1 MNIKN
6 SDFIL
11 ILKLEDIHGCPMRVA
26 DTAEF
31 TVRVWTNDPTHYL
44 TFKRRDI
51 ISDDYNDRI
60 AIDKQQMECLH
71 SGVVVYDYDY
81 SRWNADFSSTDEKY
95 NKVKTVVTDVY
106 WRNVINPNNP
116 CNVVNYQTI
125 EHIYDLIEAE
135 RLDRE
140 QEFYDLKN
148 YVSKD
153 FTDKLNAE
161 IKRSN
166 EVDVEMF
173 NLIKNNQSDLD
184 NKATEISAKLD
195 DEIKRSN
202 EVDTEL
208 FNLIKSNGNET
219 KDELNETNDKVDD
232 TIKKLDNEITRA
244 TNAETIIDTK
254 LEGEI
259 ERAKTAEGAIRDA
272 VENERDRAIT
282 KETLL
287 SDTLSDLSTK
297 LQTVKTAIDEE
308 KQRSAD
314 KDTEHTNAIN
324 EVSTRLS
331 TEIERASDREQHIND
346 DLHDEIARAKAEE
359 KRIEEII
366 IANASKDTELTD
378 KVNAEIERAKS
389 AEKEINDALN
399 DEVKRSSDKDA
410 ELSDLIDDLD
420 TLIADE
426 VRRST
431 DADKTLTDALNGVQN
446 DLTTEVA
453 RATAE
458 EGRIESKI
466 DTNADNLTSEIA
478 RSKQVES
485 EITTALQTLKTTV
498 IENYATHKEVDN
510 RISEVIGTAPEALDT
525 LGEIA
530 NVLNGNGDA
539 IEAINGVLSGKV
551 NTDEV
556 YTKNEVDTTVN
567 GINNTISTIQSEMAV
582 VNGDKDT
589 IGSIAHSLDDAK
601 HYTDDRI
608 AELKAEENVKL
619 ANFATKNEV
628 AAISDTVNTHI
639 TEADE
644 KYQPKGDYLTE
655 HQSLEGYATEDYVN
669 EKIDEIDLSDY
680 ALKTDIPDAYDDTEI
695 KEQLADLTSKLD
707 NIDVPEIDTTNL
719 ATKEDVD
726 KVKNLII
733 TESFEVYV
741 DGNFGTT
748 TDAELKASKTTDEL
762 IETFNKYVSEEDY
775 NSNNDMVIKFE
786 TPYFADHI
794 VFATSNENELII
806 KINDVEID
814 NLADKITVIHTNDNY
829 KFISVNLG
837 KVETI
842 NEIFISEI
850 VGIFSMSTGIKFFR
864 PIVFSGTI
872 SQFDKF
878 IEGGDIP
885 TVQDGFNGNENHFIY
900 SDYSDNKHRA
910 IANISVSQNEG
921 VHIPNIIDDD
931 AEMLLNLSYWGGGLD
946 SVKLPTATSTVPGL
960 MSETDKQKLDSLQ
973 NVEIP
978 EIDLSEYV
986 KKNELPT
993 VQTDINGSETNYIYS
1008 NGNDNKAVIS
1018 EIMMPWYDE
1027 GFSALNIG
1035 TRNWSAD
1042 AWNKYE
1048 IPTATTEKNGV
1059 MSAADK
1065 QKLDSLENIDLSNYP
1080 KVSET
1085 TVIKDNNGNIIT
1097 EMVIDNSEADDTI
1110 EVYTKEQ
1117 CDERFAQIW
1126 VGTQA
1131 EYDALSA
1138 KNNNTIYVI
1147 Q

>member
-1 MNIKN
+1 MEVKD

-11 ILKLEDIHGCPMRVA
+11 ILNLKDINGKKIRVK
-26 DTAEF
+26 DCAEF
-31 TVRVWTNDPTHYL
+31 TVRVWTTDRTHYL

-51 ISDDYNDRI
+51 ISDEYTDRI
-60 AIDKQQMECLH
+60 AIDKKQMECLN
-71 SGVVVYDYDY
+71 SGVLIYDYDIAK
-81 SRWNADFSSTDEKY
+81 WCDDFKHTDKKY
-95 NKVKTVVTDVY
+95 DRVHTVITDIY
-106 WRNVINPNNP
+106 WANVLNPENP
-116 CNVVNYQTI
+116 CNIINYKTI
-125 EHIYDLIEAE
+125 EDIKDQIEELRNEHIKDLAKYKAEIDGTYIDIE
-135 RLDRE
+135 
-140 QEFYDLKN
+140 
-148 YVSKD
+148 
-153 FTDKLNAE
+153 TKLNEE

-219 KDELNETNDKVDD
+219 KEELNETNDKVDD

-244 TNAETIIDTK
+244 TNAETVIDTK
-254 LEGEI
+254 VEGEI

-272 VENERDRAIT
+272 VENERDRAIA
-282 KETLL
+282 KETLINE
-287 SDTLSDLSTK
+287 TLSTK
-297 LQTVKTAIDEE
+297 ID
-308 KQRSAD
+308 
-314 KDTEHTNAIN
+314 N
-324 EVSTRLS
+324 
-331 TEIERASDREQHIND
+331 EIERAKDREQHIND
-346 DLHDEIARAKAEE
+346 DLHNEIARAKAEE

-366 IANASKDTELTD
+366 IANASKDTELTE
-378 KVNAEIERAKS
+378 KVNTEIERAKT

-399 DEVKRSSDKDA
+399 AEVKRATDKDA
-410 ELSDLIDDLD
+410 ELSGLIDDLD

-426 VRRST
+426 VKRSS

-446 DLTTEVA
+446 DLTSEVA
-453 RATAE
+453 RAKAE

-478 RSKQVES
+478 RAKQVES

-498 IENYATHKEVDN
+498 IDNYATHKEVDN

-551 NTDEV
+551 NADEV

-567 GINNTISTIQSEMAV
+567 GINNTISTIKSEMAV

-589 IGSIAHSLDDAK
+589 IGSIAHSLEDAK
-601 HYTDDRI
+601 HYTDDRV

-619 ANFATKNEV
+619 ANFATKNEI
-628 AAISDTVNTHI
+628 AAISDTVSAHI
-639 TEADE
+639 TEADG

-655 HQSLEGYATEDYVN
+655 HQSLEGYATEEYVDA
-669 EKIDEIDLSDY
+669 KIDEIDLTDY

-695 KEQLADLTSKLD
+695 KEQLADLTSKFD
-707 NIDVPEIDTTNL
+707 DIDVPEIDLSYYYTKEEVDGKFDDFEVPEIDTTNL
-719 ATKEDVD
+719 ATKDELNEIKSKIESVEVN
-726 KVKNLII
+726 VKNSDTFDDMLI
-733 TESFEVYV
+733 TDVHSAEEFVTKFNEVMANDTSNDFHTMSQDYS
-741 DGNFGTT
+741 GLNY
-748 TDAELKASKTTDEL
+748 KAKTL
-762 IETFNKYVSEEDY
+762 
-775 NSNNDMVIKFE
+775 
-786 TPYFADHI
+786 
-794 VFATSNENELII
+794 VFAYQNTTPTIV
-806 KINDVEID
+806 INDTEITPK
-814 NLADKITVIHTNDNY
+814 KIT
-829 KFISVNLG
+829 SVFEGNGYNIL
-837 KVETI
+837 KVELE
-842 NEIFISEI
+842 NSEI
-850 VGIFSMSTGIKFFR
+850 ISSISIADLGGIMRFR
-864 PIVFSGTI
+864 GSFPSNFPIVFIDNYSI
-872 SQFDKF
+872 DEKL
-878 IEGGDIP
+878 IEYAKKDELP
-885 TVQDGFNGNENHFIY
+885 TAQTDYYANENQYIY
-900 SDYSDNKHRA
+900 SKYNDEKHRA
-910 IANISVSQNEG
+910 ITSVETYTQEAFY
-921 VHIPNIIDDD
+921 IPNVIDEK
-931 AEMLLNLSYWGGGLD
+931 AEMGLDIKYWGGNY
-946 SVKLPTATSTVPGL
+946 SEKIALPTATTTTPGI
-960 MSETDKQKLDSLQ
+960 MSVDDKQKLDSLQ

-978 EIDLSEYV
+978 EIDLSEYA

-1059 MSAADK
+1059 MSASDK
-1065 QKLDSLENIDLSNYP
+1065 QKLDSLENIDLSEYP

-1097 EMVIDNSEADDTI
+1097 EMVIDNSDADDTI

-1117 CDERFAQIW
+1117 CDERFAHIW

-1131 EYDALSA
+1131 EYDALSV

>member
-1 MNIKN
+1 MEVKD

-11 ILKLEDIHGCPMRVA
+11 ILNLKDINGKKIRVK
-26 DTAEF
+26 DCAEF
-31 TVRVWTNDPTHYL
+31 TVRVWTTDRTHYL

-51 ISDDYNDRI
+51 ISDEYTDRI
-60 AIDKQQMECLH
+60 AIDKKQMECLN
-71 SGVVVYDYDY
+71 SGVLIYDYDIAK
-81 SRWNADFSSTDEKY
+81 WCDDFKHTDKKY
-95 NKVKTVVTDVY
+95 DRVHTVITDIY
-106 WRNVINPNNP
+106 WANVLNPENP
-116 CNVVNYQTI
+116 CNIINYKTI
-125 EHIYDLIEAE
+125 EDIKDQIEELRNEHIKDLAKYKAEIDGAYIDIE
-135 RLDRE
+135 
-140 QEFYDLKN
+140 
-148 YVSKD
+148 
-153 FTDKLNAE
+153 TKLNEE

-173 NLIKNNQSDLD
+173 NLIKNNQTESD
-184 NKATEISAKLD
+184 NKVTEISAKLD

-219 KDELNETNDKVDD
+219 KEELNETNDKVDD

-244 TNAETIIDTK
+244 TNAETVIDTK
-254 LEGEI
+254 VEGEI

-272 VENERDRAIT
+272 VENERDRAIA
-282 KETLL
+282 KETLINE
-287 SDTLSDLSTK
+287 TLSTK
-297 LQTVKTAIDEE
+297 ID
-308 KQRSAD
+308 
-314 KDTEHTNAIN
+314 N
-324 EVSTRLS
+324 
-331 TEIERASDREQHIND
+331 EIERAKDREQHIND

-359 KRIEEII
+359 KRIEDIV
-366 IANASKDTELTD
+366 IANASKDAELTD
-378 KVNAEIERAKS
+378 KVNTEIERAKT
-389 AEKEINDALN
+389 AEKEIIDALN

-410 ELSDLIDDLD
+410 ELSGLIANLD

-426 VRRST
+426 AKRSS
-431 DADKTLTDALNGVQN
+431 DADKTLTDALNDVQN

-453 RATAE
+453 RAKAE

-478 RSKQVES
+478 RAKQVES

-498 IENYATHKEVDN
+498 IDNYATHKEVDN
-510 RISEVIGTAPEALDT
+510 RISEVIGSAPEALDS

-551 NTDEV
+551 NADEV
-556 YTKNEVDTTVN
+556 YTKNEVDTTIT
-567 GINNTISTIQSEMAV
+567 GINNAISTIQSEMAV

-589 IGSIAHSLDDAK
+589 IGSIAHSLEDAK

-628 AAISDTVNTHI
+628 AAISDIVNTHI

-644 KYQPKGDYLTE
+644 KYQEKGNYLTE
-655 HQSLEGYATEDYVN
+655 HQSLEGYATEEYVN
-669 EKIDEIDLSDY
+669 EKID
-680 ALKTDIPDAYDDTEI
+680 KV
-695 KEQLADLTSKLD
+695 DLTDYYTKEEVD
-707 NIDVPEIDTTNL
+707 GKFDAFEVPEIDTTNL

-794 VFATSNENELII
+794 VFATSNGNELII

-921 VHIPNIIDDD
+921 VHIPNIIDED

-1065 QKLDSLENIDLSNYP
+1065 QKLDSLENIDLSEYP

-1097 EMVIDNSEADDTI
+1097 EMVIDNSDADDTI

-1117 CDERFAQIW
+1117 CDERFAHIW

-1131 EYDALSA
+1131 EYDALSV